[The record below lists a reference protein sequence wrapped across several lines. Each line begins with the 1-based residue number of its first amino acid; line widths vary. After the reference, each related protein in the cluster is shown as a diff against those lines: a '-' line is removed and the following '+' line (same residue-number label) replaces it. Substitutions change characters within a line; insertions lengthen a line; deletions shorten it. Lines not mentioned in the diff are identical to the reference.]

1 MYAALSKNLPI
12 QISVAALLKG
22 FSGDASSSDTAAV
35 DATPEDDEQVLRM
48 FSQ

>member
-22 FSGDASSSDTAAV
+22 FAGESSDTAGGGA

-48 FSQ
+48 FSR